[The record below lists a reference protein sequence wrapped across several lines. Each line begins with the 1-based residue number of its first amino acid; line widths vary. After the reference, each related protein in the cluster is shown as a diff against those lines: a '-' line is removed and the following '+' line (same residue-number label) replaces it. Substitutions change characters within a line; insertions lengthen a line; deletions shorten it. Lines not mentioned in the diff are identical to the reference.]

1 MHMTVEL
8 LHTFSPL
15 ARAVSLP
22 HVQQLAGQ
30 PPVRPR

>member
-8 LHTFSPL
+8 LHTEGCSH
-15 ARAVSLP
+15 AATNLP